1 MHTPL
6 FYAITRRQYEAFKLL
21 VDSGAN
27 PNCQFNNQDD
37 ANAIFW
43 MVYPVCVSSWD
54 TPLYD
59 HNYYKYIKYL
69 VDRGEDINHTD
80 NIGWTP
86 LLLALDRGEPET
98 AELLI
103 KAGAPVNKRNK
114 SRMTGLYL
122 ASRRGLTDIVKLL
135 IEHGVDVNATIRE
148 GRTAIGIAK
157 KNGHT
162 GVVELLIKA
171 GAVVT

>member
-6 FYAITRRQYEAFKLL
+6 HYAITRRQYEAFKLL

-27 PNCQFNNQDD
+27 PNCQFYDID
-37 ANAIFW
+37 EANAIFW
-43 MVYPVCVSSWD
+43 MTSWARVGD
-54 TPLYD
+54 CDY
-59 HNYYKYIKYL
+59 HEYIKYL
-69 VDRGEDINHTD
+69 VDRGADVNYMDTT
-80 NIGWTP
+80 GWTP
-86 LLLALDRGEPET
+86 LLIALNCGKPET
-98 AELLI
+98 IELLI

-122 ASRRGLTDIVKLL
+122 ASRRGLTNVVKLL
-135 IEHGVDVNATIRE
+135 IEHGADVNATIRE

-162 GVVELLIKA
+162 DVVELLIKA
-171 GAVVT
+171 GVVVA